1 MQSIERNKMNKPS
14 VDEWLSEAKAE
25 KDAGK
30 IGMYLVHNG
39 VVRETPRSV
48 VRDGAEEQAS
58 VVGMEFSYDRDLTEK
73 YLVETKSMP
82 GIFYVRLWLNEGTLK
97 TGDDLM
103 QILVGG
109 DIRPH
114 VMEALDYLIEKIKSE
129 CVTEREII

>member
-1 MQSIERNKMNKPS
+1 MQNIERNKMNRPS
-14 VDEWLSEAKAE
+14 VEEWLSEAKAE

-30 IGMYLVHNG
+30 IGMYLAHNG

-48 VRDGAEEQAS
+48 VRDGAEDSAL
-58 VVGMEFSYDRDLTEK
+58 VVGMNFSYDRALTEK
-73 YLVETKSMP
+73 YLAETKSMP
-82 GIFYVRLWLNEGTLK
+82 GIYYVRLWMNEGTLK

-114 VMEALDYLIEKIKSE
+114 VMEALNFLIEKIKSE
-129 CVTEREII
+129 CVTEQEII

>member
-1 MQSIERNKMNKPS
+1 MNKPS

-48 VRDGAEEQAS
+48 VRDGAEDSAS
-58 VVGMEFSYDRDLTEK
+58 VVGMEFSYERDLTEK
-73 YLVETKSMP
+73 YLTETKSMP

-103 QILVGG
+103 QILIGG

-114 VMEALDYLIEKIKSE
+114 VMEALDFLIEKIKSE